1 MKPTREQYRLVI
13 AIPLIPVGL
22 ALIASLFISDTPRW
36 LASKDRGDEAMAIL
50 TKLRAVSSHSNND
63 GSHHH
68 HQFGEAGSNEESVR
82 VEYLEMQERIRSKE
96 MLLSETSNLKIMKEV
111 WRVPSYRQRFL
122 LATAMQTV
130 AQWSGGNGIT
140 YYIPQIFEY
149 AGVVEGDTSLITSGA
164 YGIVKLV
171 FTMVFTWG
179 MVDIIGRR
187 RCFLSGLFLQLLAH
201 VYMAVYMG
209 VWVSH
214 DRVNKSASDAA
225 IASVFIYAVGWSIGL
240 CTTQYLYGT
249 EIFPTRIRSA
259 CYAFNMALHWFFQF
273 AVVRVT
279 PNMFVNLHIW
289 GTYVF
294 YSAICAI
301 GLVLLGLWAPET
313 KGVPMERMEEL
324 FSGYWWM
331 GWKAKVDVDSSDTQ
345 TLRRSR
351 ASSPA
356 DFMERGKDHS

>member
-1 MKPTREQYRLVI
+1 MAT
-13 AIPLIPVGL
+13 L
-22 ALIASLFISDTPRW
+22 A
-36 LASKDRGDEAMAIL
+36 
-50 TKLRAVSSHSNND
+50 KLRASLRADDH
-63 GSHHH
+63 
-68 HQFGEAGSNEESVR
+68 EVR
-82 VEYLEMQERIRSKE
+82 VEYLEMQERIAAKE
-96 MLLSETSNLKIMKEV
+96 RLLSETSNYWEIMQEV

-179 MVDIIGRR
+179 MVDIFGRR
-187 RCFLSGLFLQLLAH
+187 RCFLSGLFLQLVAH

-214 DRVNKSASDAA
+214 DRVNKPASDAA
-225 IASVFIYAVGWSIGL
+225 IASVFVYAVGWSIGL
-240 CTTQYLYGT
+240 CTVQYLYGT

-294 YSAICAI
+294 YACICAV
-301 GLVLLGLWAPET
+301 GLVVLGLWAPET

-331 GWKAKVDVDSSDTQ
+331 GWKAKVDIDASDTQ

-356 DFMERGKDHS
+356 DFMERGKDH